1 MRNVNIP
8 GATTDVGAKQGYVGI
23 SVKVEREIATIG
35 GVDREVTVCK
45 MMYELTPEE
54 RRALLEGG
62 RIVLT
67 MLTNVVV
74 PHRLEVQDV

>member
-1 MRNVNIP
+1 MRNVKIP
-8 GATTDVGAKQGYVGI
+8 GATDDVGAKQGYAGI
-23 SVKVEREIATIG
+23 SVKVEREVATIG

-45 MMYELTPEE
+45 MMYEPTPDEK
-54 RRALLEGG
+54 RMLLEGG
-62 RIVLT
+62 RVVLT